1 MHNQAKSYKAF
12 RICLRITGDRAEDVE
27 AERLAR
33 ITLKTEAK
41 IREMMQEEED

>member
-1 MHNQAKSYKAF
+1 MHNQTKSYKAF
-12 RICLRITGDRAEDVE
+12 QICLRITGDRAEDVE